1 MIPERRQRLRTTFA
15 KGEEI
20 KYISHLD
27 LMRLWERALRRA
39 GVPLAYSKGFNPRP
53 RISLAAPLPLGFTG
67 RAELMDVLL
76 TRPTSPLD
84 FARRVRA
91 ALPPGLDIVSA
102 EEVYIKLP
110 ALQTQVRWSEYRAAV
125 ASDEGLEEMEGR
137 VERILAAETL
147 PHLKKRKGRRQ
158 EYNLRPLIEALWI
171 EGGGEGLYILGMR
184 LRTEA
189 QATGRPD
196 EVLKALGLGHCPW
209 AIERIRLVTAGEER
223 LQNGF

>member
-1 MIPERRQRLRTTFA
+1 MRPERRHRLRIAFA

-39 GVPLAYSKGFNPRP
+39 RVPLAYSKGFNPRP
-53 RISLAAPLPLGFTG
+53 KISLAAPLPLGFTG

-76 TRPTSPLD
+76 TRRTSPLD
-84 FARRVRA
+84 FAKRVRA
-91 ALPPGLDIVSA
+91 ALPPGLNIVSA

-110 ALQTQVRWSEYRAAV
+110 ALQTQVRWSEYRATV
-125 ASDEGLEEMEGR
+125 ASDEGLEEMERR
-137 VERILAAETL
+137 VEQILAADAL
-147 PHLKKRKGRRQ
+147 PRLKKRKGRER
-158 EYNLRPLIEALWI
+158 EYDLRPLIEALWI
-171 EGGGEGLYILGMR
+171 EGEREGVYILRMR

-196 EVLKALGLGHCPW
+196 EVLEALGLGDRPW
-209 AIERIRLVTAGEER
+209 AIERIRLVTVGEER
-223 LQNGF
+223 LQMGF